1 MDLQFLLFLQ
11 ELRLSAWS
19 LFNEFM
25 LMITNFAPTG
35 AVVIGVMIFWGLD
48 RMLGYWLIANSI
60 GGILLNN
67 ILKLTACVYRP
78 WIRFPELTPHPG
90 AIEGATG
97 YSFPSGHTQ
106 IASSF
111 FGSLAYAIRQ
121 KHRVIAV
128 LCVIMILLTGFSR
141 NYLGVHTPQDVLV
154 SLVSAAV
161 LIAVNRYLFK
171 KMKDNPTLQGK
182 VIAAGSV
189 ITVLCILY
197 ITFKSYPM
205 DYADGALIV
214 DPVRMK
220 EDGYAAAGGALGS
233 LAGSFIELRYIR
245 FTTSGTPGR
254 KILRLIGGIPFI
266 ALLML
271 VIKNP
276 VYSLVGRSA
285 GHVVIYFV
293 LALYIIA
300 VYPAVFT
307 SIRRKYDQ
315 DRDAGAK
322 AP

>member
-1 MDLQFLLFLQ
+1 
-11 ELRLSAWS
+11 
-19 LFNEFM
+19 
-25 LMITNFAPTG
+25 
-35 AVVIGVMIFWGLD
+35 
-48 RMLGYWLIANSI
+48 
-60 GGILLNN
+60 
-67 ILKLTACVYRP
+67 
-78 WIRFPELTPHPG
+78 
-90 AIEGATG
+90 
-97 YSFPSGHTQ
+97 
-106 IASSF
+106 
-111 FGSLAYAIRQ
+111 
-121 KHRVIAV
+121 
-128 LCVIMILLTGFSR
+128 
-141 NYLGVHTPQDVLV
+141 
-154 SLVSAAV
+154 
-161 LIAVNRYLFK
+161 
-171 KMKDNPTLQGK
+171 
-182 VIAAGSV
+182 
-189 ITVLCILY
+189 
-197 ITFKSYPM
+197 
-205 DYADGALIV
+205 
-214 DPVRMK
+214 MK

-276 VYSLVGRSA
+276 VYSLIGRSA